1 MSGSGR
7 DADLAGGGRVG
18 ETAFPGS
25 VVKLKE
31 GKPCW
36 MEPKGG
42 AEQAAILARS
52 WGRCPVYRGRGRQR
66 VLRVRDGSAHEKR
79 REEEWERTKPGTA
92 GRTRDQAGEKGAAGR
107 ARAICSANGDLGN
120 EPAQLRQDEV
130 GWGG

>member
-1 MSGSGR
+1 M
-7 DADLAGGGRVG
+7 G

-36 MEPKGG
+36 MKPKGG

-66 VLRVRDGSAHEKR
+66 VLRVRDGSAL
-79 REEEWERTKPGTA
+79 REAERGGMGEDQTRHGWKDTGPG
-92 GRTRDQAGEKGAAGR
+92 
-107 ARAICSANGDLGN
+107 
-120 EPAQLRQDEV
+120 
-130 GWGG
+130 W